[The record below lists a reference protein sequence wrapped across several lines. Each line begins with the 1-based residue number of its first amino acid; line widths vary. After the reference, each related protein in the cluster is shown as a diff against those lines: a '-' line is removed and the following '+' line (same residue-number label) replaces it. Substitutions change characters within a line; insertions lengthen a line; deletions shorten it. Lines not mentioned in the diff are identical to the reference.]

1 MQSTLES
8 AFKEIYEQI
17 KNLKV
22 FESSDESFVGRF
34 AHKYTSIVFTVCFM
48 IHRIH
53 SFGDLNIY
61 CIFSNEISSDDTK
74 EFSRRFCW
82 ASNTYYVPSDRTLPH
97 KGETREYRI
106 TYYQWV
112 PWILMFCAFFVMTPF
127 KIWHYLTKGSRFDLE
142 KIMIYVLKAKEKE
155 EDSEEFKEILYK
167 LTNLIEKPIKTSKLG
182 LTDISFIFCYTITR
196 TIYLFNTFII
206 FWLLNYLL
214 GQNFYSLYGFK
225 LIKEI
230 WLGKANALE
239 SQFFPRITMCDVPIR
254 STGNNIN
261 WYVVQCALPINVFNE
276 KIFIF
281 LWFWNAFIFTGT
293 TLSTLK
299 FFLNHLIYPRQAFV
313 KRFLKL
319 QDENKIQFFVSKY
332 LTSDVFF
339 ILRKIEEKGNYQIIC
354 KTILLLWRSFNTIDC

>member
-142 KIMIYVLKAKEKE
+142 KIMIYVLKAKESKTKLFSLKKKTRQL
-155 EDSEEFKEILYK
+155 DDKKSCSSPPRGIFFIRKLK
-167 LTNLIEKPIKTSKLG
+167 PSLTNGK
-182 LTDISFIFCYTITR
+182 ISIR
-196 TIYLFNTFII
+196 
-206 FWLLNYLL
+206 
-214 GQNFYSLYGFK
+214 LY
-225 LIKEI
+225 
-230 WLGKANALE
+230 
-239 SQFFPRITMCDVPIR
+239 
-254 STGNNIN
+254 
-261 WYVVQCALPINVFNE
+261 
-276 KIFIF
+276 
-281 LWFWNAFIFTGT
+281 
-293 TLSTLK
+293 
-299 FFLNHLIYPRQAFV
+299 
-313 KRFLKL
+313 
-319 QDENKIQFFVSKY
+319 
-332 LTSDVFF
+332 
-339 ILRKIEEKGNYQIIC
+339 
-354 KTILLLWRSFNTIDC
+354 